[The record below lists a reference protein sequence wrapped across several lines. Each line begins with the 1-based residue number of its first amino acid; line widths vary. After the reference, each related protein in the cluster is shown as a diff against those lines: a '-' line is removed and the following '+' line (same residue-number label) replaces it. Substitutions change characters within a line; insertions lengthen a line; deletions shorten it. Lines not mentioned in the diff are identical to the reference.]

1 MKASLLHQLLLSNEL
16 ERTIAINGQQQLT
29 IADLQR
35 DVAALMAS
43 LSARLE
49 LLSTSDANDSMTNSN
64 DATHAAENI
73 GIICQQPWTFL
84 VALLAVQQLGKQPLV
99 FSNIQD
105 RQAAEY
111 CQQWLCITDKDS
123 LAGNANTLAIKQVL
137 NTEVQQAAATDLK
150 ATHSELLKA
159 VNSEQAKLTLYTSG
173 STGEP
178 AAIAKNLA
186 QLELEAQTLERDFG
200 TELTKGSVFVG
211 TVAHYHIYGM
221 LFRLCWPLLSQ
232 RMFDCALIQT
242 EEQLLPKLT
251 KPLAF
256 ISSPAFLSRL
266 QAMPG
271 VQAKSGG
278 QEQQISFSSGGPL
291 DFASAQQAKVQLGAL
306 PIEVYG
312 STETGGIGWRRQDK
326 PSTPWQKFSL
336 VKLALNDGCLHVSSD
351 YIGEG
356 QFQTQDLVEL
366 IDQQHFRLKGRADR
380 IVKIAEKRI
389 SLDELEK
396 TLSSCQGIEHCA
408 IIALK
413 NAEQTRIGAVV
424 TLNTD
429 WQQQVVDNGQA
440 WLWKNIRAQLKGL
453 VEPVALP
460 RQVRV
465 VEAIAVNQQGKRNY
479 VELEKLFQ

>member
-1 MKASLLHQLLLSNEL
+1 MKTSLLHQLLLSNEL

-49 LLSTSDANDSMTNSN
+49 LLSTSNAHSNEANL
-64 DATHAAENI
+64 AAENI

-111 CQQWLCITDKDS
+111 CQQWLCITDKDA
-123 LAGNANTLAIKQVL
+123 LADNANTLAIKQVL
-137 NTEVQQAAATDLK
+137 STEVQQAAATV
-150 ATHSELLKA
+150 LKA

-178 AAIAKNLA
+178 AAIAKTLA

-200 TELTKGSVFVG
+200 AELTKGSVFVG

-232 RMFDCALIQT
+232 RKFDCALIQT

-266 QAMPG
+266 RAMPG

-278 QEQQISFSSGGPL
+278 QEQQTTFSSGGPL
-291 DFASAQQAKVQLGAL
+291 DFASAQQAKMQLGAL

-351 YIGEG
+351 YIDEG

-366 IDQQHFRLKGRADR
+366 IDEQHFRLKGRADR

-413 NAEQTRIGAVV
+413 NAEQIRIGAVV

-429 WQQQVVDNGQA
+429 WQQQVADNGQA

-465 VEAIAVNQQGKRNY
+465 VEAIAVNQQGKRSY

>member
-1 MKASLLHQLLLSNEL
+1 
-16 ERTIAINGQQQLT
+16 
-29 IADLQR
+29 
-35 DVAALMAS
+35 MAS

-49 LLSTSDANDSMTNSN
+49 LLSTSNAHSNEANL
-64 DATHAAENI
+64 AAENI

-111 CQQWLCITDKDS
+111 CQQWLCITDKDA
-123 LAGNANTLAIKQVL
+123 LADNANTLAIKQVL
-137 NTEVQQAAATDLK
+137 STEVQQAAATV
-150 ATHSELLKA
+150 LKA

-178 AAIAKNLA
+178 AAIAKTLA

-200 TELTKGSVFVG
+200 AELTKGSVFVG

-232 RMFDCALIQT
+232 RKFDCALIQT

-266 QAMPG
+266 RAMPG

-278 QEQQISFSSGGPL
+278 QEQQTTFSSGGPL
-291 DFASAQQAKVQLGAL
+291 DFASAQQAKMQLGAL

-351 YIGEG
+351 YIDEG

-366 IDQQHFRLKGRADR
+366 IDEQHFRLKGRADR

-413 NAEQTRIGAVV
+413 NAEQIRIGAVV

-429 WQQQVVDNGQA
+429 WQQQVADNGQA

-465 VEAIAVNQQGKRNY
+465 VEAIAVNQQGKRSY